1 MSDLIAWLDG
11 GGLKRRGRRLA
22 AQDIDFDALK
32 YLTEDDLKELGL
44 TIGLRRRLLHA
55 IEEGLRRPAAELV
68 PPAPGG
74 PAPSANQGAERRQL
88 TILFSDLAAST
99 ELASR
104 LDPEEMTVLL
114 RAYQACCIAAIQK
127 DGGQS
132 SRVSGDGILTYFCY
146 PPAHEGHAQPPLRAA
161 PENSR
166 GVPRLP

>member
-11 GGLKRRGRRLA
+11 WGLKQLGPRLA
-22 AQDIDFDALK
+22 EQDIDLDALK

-55 IEEGLRRPAAELV
+55 IEEGLRRPAPALV

-74 PAPSANQGAERRQL
+74 PAPSANKGAERRQL

-104 LDPEEMTVLL
+104 LDPEAMSVLL
-114 RAYQACCIAAIQK
+114 RAYQGCCIAATR
-127 DGGQS
+127 GCS
-132 SRVSGDGILTYFCY
+132 S
-146 PPAHEGHAQPPLRAA
+146 AQAWA
-161 PENSR
+161 SFI
-166 GVPRLP
+166 